1 MNISP
6 VLSYS
11 GAKWRLAP
19 WVLAHLPTT
28 HSTYVEPFF
37 GSGGVYFNKPQIRN
51 EYIND
56 LSGEI
61 VNFFQQLRD
70 NADALILSLEL
81 TPWSREEYERAF
93 EPTADPL
100 ERARRLAVR
109 QWQAIGGRDNGR
121 YPSGWRHNGPR
132 GGGGTGSNNVCGLW
146 RRLPDR
152 LAVAADRLRGSQIE
166 NRPAIEVINKIN
178 APDVLVYADPPYLG
192 STRNWQTYYREEMLG
207 EPEHLELL
215 NALDEH
221 TGMVVLSGYAS
232 PLYDDRLTHWGRITR
247 QAQTEAG
254 QTRTEVLWLNP
265 AAVTALESERRRLHA
280 APIDLFG
287 ETP

>member
-1 MNISP
+1 MKGSLGP
-6 VLSYS
+6 VQPCLSYS

-19 WVLAHLPTT
+19 WVLAHLPTA

-37 GSGGVYFNKPQIRN
+37 GSGGVYFNKPQVRN

-93 EPTADPL
+93 EPATDPL

-152 LAVAADRLRGSQIE
+152 LAVAADRLRSSQIE

-178 APDVLVYADPPYLG
+178 APPAGRHGPRPGRAAGRDRIGRSRADVARLVRVHGAVLHRGLPPQW
-192 STRNWQTYYREEMLG
+192 RVPQR
-207 EPEHLELL
+207 
-215 NALDEH
+215 
-221 TGMVVLSGYAS
+221 
-232 PLYDDRLTHWGRITR
+232 
-247 QAQTEAG
+247 
-254 QTRTEVLWLNP
+254 
-265 AAVTALESERRRLHA
+265 
-280 APIDLFG
+280 
-287 ETP
+287 